1 MNHTS
6 QEGVE
11 TVLLFWSLFGHCK
24 TLPLLQEGR
33 GGNSPILVHQ
43 LDVSGN

>member
-11 TVLLFWSLFGHCK
+11 TLLQFCSLFGHCK
-24 TLPLLQEGR
+24 TLPLLGEGR

-43 LDVSGN
+43 LDVTGN